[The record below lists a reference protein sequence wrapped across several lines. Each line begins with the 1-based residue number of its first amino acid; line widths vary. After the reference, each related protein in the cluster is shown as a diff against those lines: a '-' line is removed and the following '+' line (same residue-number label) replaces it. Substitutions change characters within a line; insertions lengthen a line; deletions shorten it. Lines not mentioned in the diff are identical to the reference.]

1 MVHPPSAVS
10 VRPSTGVVETLM
22 RTEWETREAAYGRRV
37 ERVLMPHTERTGR
50 GEAHPIEDFLFTY
63 YRWRPAQ
70 LRRWHPGA
78 GVVLRGAAD
87 TARARWSYYR
97 STGGDVSVDVE
108 ELLGRR
114 KTWFVDTVRI
124 LAATAD
130 RPAAF
135 GCFGMH
141 EWAMLY
147 HRPKSD
153 YRHATWPLRLSP
165 DRVDAAVED
174 RRLVCTH
181 FDAFRFF
188 TPAAAPRNTTQLT
201 RPGQSAA
208 EQPGCL
214 HAGMDLYKYAYRLS
228 PYVASDLVLDCFEL
242 AREIRLVD
250 MRATPYDFSAL
261 GVDPIEVEHA
271 AGRAEYVEAQQRFA
285 RLAAPLRRRLVET
298 GRAALDETE
307 AP

>member
-10 VRPSTGVVETLM
+10 VRPSTGAVETLG
-22 RTEWETREAAYGRRV
+22 REEWRARESAYGERV
-37 ERVLMPHTERTGR
+37 ERVLAAHTERSAR

-87 TARARWSYYR
+87 TARAGWSYYR
-97 STGGDVSVDVE
+97 SAGGDVSVDVDA
-108 ELLGRR
+108 LVGRR
-114 KTWFVDTVRI
+114 RTWFADTLRI
-124 LAATAD
+124 LDATAD

-147 HRPKSD
+147 RRRQAE

-165 DRVDAAVED
+165 ERVDRAVED
-174 RRLVCTH
+174 RHLVCTH

-188 TPAAAPRNTTQLT
+188 SPAAEPRNATQLS
-201 RPGQSAA
+201 RQGQSAS

-228 PYVASDLVLDCFEL
+228 PYVAGDLVLNCFEL
-242 AREIRLVD
+242 ARAIRLVD

-261 GVDPIEVEHA
+261 GVAPIEVEHP
-271 AGRAEYVEAQQRFA
+271 AGRAEYVQAQQRFA
-285 RLAAPLRRRLVET
+285 GRAAPLRHRLVAAC
-298 GRAALDETE
+298 RAALDETGT
-307 AP
+307 A